1 MPAWYTSSAW
11 VLGEL
16 ASEDDGSLRPAAM
29 VELYLCGR
37 NDFAHGL
44 AANSPAR
51 SFAEAA
57 EAAVARVH
65 ADHTGNATAFLAMP
79 EAVRVAKF
87 WEHIAGCQWPKQLDL
102 WRGGSNGLQSDAYDL
117 LVYTESRGTGATA
130 ERILLGKALR
140 TRAVLSQMH
149 PLSGVLGGC
158 ADFPYLVAA
167 LRALCSSVN
176 RAGTPVAL
184 NDLLAVNQALSSA
197 LPHCSGTEFIAK
209 PFEERVAK
217 AKELC
222 ERNHAHGQYAAHGML
237 PALGAFGE
245 PSSTSS
251 ASAAKAAGKFDRSR
265 LEAAKKS
272 EDYNVGKRQILAAF
286 NTGDPDKAAL
296 IALRGADSP
305 IAAAP
310 GMPPS
315 RLPPHKVFANL
326 MLGKLETWAVDKDL
340 DAPIAELRRGMDQ
353 FWGRRAAKHLQLDL
367 EKAKP
372 LHNLAS
378 SMANPAGWVN
388 DPPDFYAALVSA
400 RVADGDVE
408 ADIHASFGFTPGSD
422 PWANPQIVTN
432 MAVLVVGVMSD
443 IGVCPHARVLDFKA
457 VKPGD
462 LYSTQD
468 MFAYLAWT
476 HARLGGLSTTA
487 AKLSEFARGLIKD
500 FGFDRGTALASSDA
514 TRALGERFIALS
526 STRVQDFARFTSEQ
540 LEGRRIQ
547 AQLRAAGIPVGLQ
560 MGMPGLGDTG
570 TTTANAK
577 RERTDLDFASEVQKE
592 VRKQLKSA
600 GTLSTTVNPKT
611 GANGG
616 KGNGGAEQME
626 DFPPVK
632 IALLDGGKRVHVTG
646 GRRGPAGCFYL
657 VDGPG
662 GMAQRLKHAK
672 SSVGPVFL
680 LAARSGVEKDDIQ
693 AICAKSPWPGDD
705 KIPDEIPAEL
715 STDIIKISDFRITED
730 GAQYA
735 ASYAAR
741 IGKGAGAG
749 AGGRSGR
756 GASGR
761 GRGGGRGGAA
771 LLAANLAGGTALM
784 VHGAPHTD
792 VVMANAAAL
801 PDATLAA
808 PASPAHLTVASKLD
822 AGSTKIFEV
831 AAELRR
837 LEAAAER
844 QLARRAAGKPLCD
857 SDEVPASHEASRG
870 PALRRQLMALTGGRG
885 LAASSVGFE
894 SYLRNSRSVP
904 SVTFAPG
911 TPPSG
916 PGSAF
921 GVSGVWA
928 SNVGAPP
935 VRGGL
940 QQPPIF
946 RFDRDVVPTLATL
959 VVPVRTDTASGL
971 VLKPTGDAL
980 LGEAMADEPSR
991 DAAVNTSQPIATAV
1005 LALSVY

>member
-1 MPAWYTSSAW
+1 M
-11 VLGEL
+11 
-16 ASEDDGSLRPAAM
+16 
-29 VELYLCGR
+29 
-37 NDFAHGL
+37 
-44 AANSPAR
+44 
-51 SFAEAA
+51 
-57 EAAVARVH
+57 
-65 ADHTGNATAFLAMP
+65 
-79 EAVRVAKF
+79 
-87 WEHIAGCQWPKQLDL
+87 
-102 WRGGSNGLQSDAYDL
+102 
-117 LVYTESRGTGATA
+117 
-130 ERILLGKALR
+130 
-140 TRAVLSQMH
+140 
-149 PLSGVLGGC
+149 
-158 ADFPYLVAA
+158 
-167 LRALCSSVN
+167 
-176 RAGTPVAL
+176 
-184 NDLLAVNQALSSA
+184 
-197 LPHCSGTEFIAK
+197 
-209 PFEERVAK
+209 
-217 AKELC
+217 
-222 ERNHAHGQYAAHGML
+222 
-237 PALGAFGE
+237 
-245 PSSTSS
+245 
-251 ASAAKAAGKFDRSR
+251 
-265 LEAAKKS
+265 
-272 EDYNVGKRQILAAF
+272 
-286 NTGDPDKAAL
+286 
-296 IALRGADSP
+296 
-305 IAAAP
+305 
-310 GMPPS
+310 
-315 RLPPHKVFANL
+315 
-326 MLGKLETWAVDKDL
+326 
-340 DAPIAELRRGMDQ
+340 
-353 FWGRRAAKHLQLDL
+353 
-367 EKAKP
+367 
-372 LHNLAS
+372 
-378 SMANPAGWVN
+378 WVN

-616 KGNGGAEQME
+616 KGKGGAEQME